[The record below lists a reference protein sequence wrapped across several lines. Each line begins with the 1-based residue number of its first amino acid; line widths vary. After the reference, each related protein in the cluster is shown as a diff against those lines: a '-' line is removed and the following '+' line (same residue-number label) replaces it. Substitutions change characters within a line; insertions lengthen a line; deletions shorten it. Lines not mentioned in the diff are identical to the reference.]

1 MNKRFSTLCL
11 FVLLV
16 LATSLLP
23 AAAQDTVEIRFTW
36 YSDGIEGTV
45 MRDLLDRFEEANPD
59 IRVVL
64 DEVPYATVRD
74 NLRVQVEAGEAPDMA
89 RITDF
94 AGMAGYYLDLRPLL
108 EDPSLLEDNFN
119 PAVLNAFRTGPDDN
133 GLYGFPDQLSVTA
146 PFINRTLFEQAGV
159 DVPSDVMDKPTWED
173 WFAALEEVAAATG
186 VQYAFAI
193 DNKGHRFAGPA
204 MSMGATFFDEE
215 GNFDLQDDEGYR
227 AFAMMLKDLMD
238 RNLTPREIWLGS
250 GQYASAHEY
259 FVNVETVMYFS
270 GSWQI
275 GNFANAIG
283 DAFDWEVVPNPY
295 GPGGST
301 GVAGGAGIV
310 GYNQTRHPEAVAR
323 IMEYILQP
331 EVYAEYSSRSLLIPA
346 HEAVIAMGIE
356 FDTEDSA
363 VAAALTAFA
372 NEVPKFQDQA
382 VALNPHPLAFAYY
395 DASNTR
401 LAQYFAGEL
410 TLDEAMQ
417 RLQEQLDEA
426 AANRAAGS

>member
-1 MNKRFSTLCL
+1 MNKRLFTL
-11 FVLLV
+11 FVLAMLALV
-16 LATSLLP
+16 IGLMP
-23 AAAQDTVEIRFTW
+23 VVAQDAVEVRFTW
-36 YSDGIEGTV
+36 YSDGIEGPI
-45 MRDLLDRFEEANPD
+45 MRELLDRFEEANPG
-59 IRVVL
+59 ITVLL

-94 AGMAGYYLDLRPLL
+94 AGMAGYYLDIRPLMA
-108 EDPSLLEDNFN
+108 DPALMEENFN

-159 DVPSDVMDKPTWED
+159 DVPSDVMAEPTWDD
-173 WFAALEEVAAATG
+173 WFAALEEVATATG
-186 VQYAFAI
+186 LQYAFAI

-215 GNFDLQDDEGYR
+215 GNFDLADDEGYR
-227 AFAMMLKDLMD
+227 AFATMLKDLMD

-275 GNFANAIG
+275 GNFANAVG

-310 GYNQTRHPEAVAR
+310 GYNQTEHPEAVAM
-323 IMEYILQP
+323 IMEYLLQP
-331 EVYAEYSSRSLLIPA
+331 EVYAEYSARSLLIPA
-346 HEAVIAMGIE
+346 HAAVIEMGVAFETDNEAVG
-356 FDTEDSA
+356 
-363 VAAALTAFA
+363 AALTAFA

-426 AANRAAGS
+426 AATRAAS